1 MISRKG
7 NLSPMELVLAMDLRG
22 GQVVHGEKGD
32 RASYRPLQSCLVTTA
47 DPVPVIG
54 EIRPRSLY
62 IADLDRIEGKG
73 SQDRAILYCAGLVD
87 RCYVDRGCRNPDD
100 ILRHPKV
107 VNVVGTET
115 AGSDLSQYRGGF
127 LSVDIKHGRVIPSG
141 RELIP
146 FLCQVAELSFDG
158 CILLNLGAVG
168 TGRGLPPDVEK
179 LRAAYP
185 GRLLYGG
192 GIAGPRDLDR
202 LDEAGYDGALV
213 ATALHRGAIPIEWIR
228 RGARC

>member
-1 MISRKG
+1 MISRKSD
-7 NLSPMELVLAMDLRG
+7 LSPMELVLAMDLRG

-32 RASYRPLQSCLVTTA
+32 RASYRPLRSRLVTTA
-47 DPVPVIG
+47 DPIPVIG

-62 IADLDRIEGKG
+62 LADLDRIEGMG
-73 SQDRAILYCAGLVD
+73 SHDRTILDCAGLVD
-87 RCYVDRGCRNPDD
+87 RCYVDRGCRKPGDL
-100 ILRHPKV
+100 LRHPKV

-115 AGSDLSQYRGGF
+115 AGADLSRYRGCY
-127 LSVDIKHGRVIPSG
+127 LSVDVKHGRVIPSG
-141 RELIP
+141 QEPVP